1 MDAAT
6 REFVRRR
13 ADRRCEY
20 CRLPEVADEWPFHVE
35 HIVARQH
42 GGDDRYENLCW
53 ACSRCNL
60 HKGPNL
66 ASIDAKSGQVVSLFN
81 PRMELWIEH
90 FSLVDARVIGV
101 TAVGRVTAQLL
112 RMNDARRVALR
123 RELIDQGH
131 FSV

>member
-6 REFVRRR
+6 REFVRQC

-20 CRLPEVADEWPFHVE
+20 CRLPEAADEWPFHVE

-42 GGDDRYENLCW
+42 GGDNRYENLCW

-60 HKGPNL
+60 YKGPNL
-66 ASIDAKSGQVVSLFN
+66 ASIDAESGQVVSLFN

-90 FSLVDARVIGV
+90 FSLVDDRVIGI

-112 RMNDARRVALR
+112 RMNAARRVALR
-123 RELIDQGH
+123 SELIEQGQ
-131 FSV
+131 FNA